1 LTVGRDPEKGQ
12 RQCSGIATSWQVP
25 PRNRQDRLLAGALSP
40 LITALDAVRSIC
52 ECAHS
57 GLARPAKGPPR
68 RVEHGPRR
76 VGLGVEAGGRTG
88 PRTRQEEVAR

>member
-1 LTVGRDPEKGQ
+1 MLFCFRLSHKNTDRETE
-12 RQCSGIATSWQVP
+12 RSWFGGSVSKI
-25 PRNRQDRLLAGALSP
+25 GAK
-40 LITALDAVRSIC
+40 A
-52 ECAHS
+52 
-57 GLARPAKGPPR
+57 PPR

>member
-1 LTVGRDPEKGQ
+1 MAGAPAKQTRSV
-12 RQCSGIATSWQVP
+12 
-25 PRNRQDRLLAGALSP
+25 AGALSP
-40 LITALDAVRSIC
+40 LITALMQCVLFASART
-52 ECAHS
+52 
-57 GLARPAKGPPR
+57 LALRAAKGPPR